1 MLTVSLA
8 LFMDVLDTNI
18 INTAIP
24 TMARDFAVHP
34 VDLKIALISYLLSLA
49 LFIPISGWTA
59 DRFGIKRI
67 YIGALAL
74 FTISSFG
81 CG

>member
-1 MLTVSLA
+1 MILSTKRITMFTVSLA

-24 TMARDFAVHP
+24 TMARNFNVNP

-49 LFIPISGWTA
+49 IFIPISGL
-59 DRFGIKRI
+59 DRR
-67 YIGALAL
+67 
-74 FTISSFG
+74 
-81 CG
+81 